1 MATRMKVRSIPEDSH
16 YSKVV
21 VNGETIMDLTA
32 DTVDAAHM
40 LTGYT
45 AHDKK
50 GAPITG
56 TCNFDANT
64 QDANAAAAEILTG
77 KTAYVKGSKVTGSMP
92 NNGGVEGTIS
102 DLDTPYTIPQGYHDG
117 SGTVEIDAAEKS
129 KIVADNIRQGV
140 TILGVEG
147 TVTGTE
153 DVKAQ
158 SKSVKP
164 TFSEQ
169 QIIPDSPDY
178 NYLSQVT
185 VQAIPV
191 SEAVNEQGGYTITV
205 G

>member
-1 MATRMKVRSIPEDSH
+1 MPKTRTLPEDSY

-21 VNGETIMDLTA
+21 VNGETIIDLTA

-117 SGTVEIDAAEKS
+117 SGTVEIDASEKS

-147 TVTGTE
+147 TMTGTE
-153 DVKAQ
+153 SVNAQ

-169 QIIPDSPDY
+169 QVIPDSPTY

-191 SEAVNEQGGYTITV
+191 SEAVNEQGGYTLTV

>member
-1 MATRMKVRSIPEDSH
+1 MTRMKVRSIPEDSY
-16 YSKVV
+16 YSKVII
-21 VNGETIMDLTA
+21 NGETIMDLTA

-102 DLDTPYTIPQGYHDG
+102 DLDTPYMVPQGYHDG
-117 SGTVEIDAAEKS
+117 SGTVEIDSAEKA
-129 KIVADNIRQGV
+129 KIIADNIRQGV

-147 TVTGTE
+147 TMAGTE

-158 SKSVKP
+158 VKSVKP

-191 SEAVNEQGGYTITV
+191 SEAVNEQGGYTLTV

>member
-1 MATRMKVRSIPEDSH
+1 MSSKVQAREDGRY
-16 YSKVV
+16 YSKIVI
-21 VNGETIMDLTA
+21 NGETKIDLTA
-32 DTVDAAHM
+32 DTVDAAH
-40 LTGYT
+40 LLEGFT
-45 AHDKK
+45 AHGKN

-56 TCNFDANT
+56 TCTFDADT
-64 QDANAAAAEILTG
+64 GDATATAAEILTG

-147 TVTGTE
+147 TMTGTE
-153 DVKAQ
+153 SVNAQ
-158 SKSVKP
+158 AKNVTP
-164 TFSEQ
+164 TFSQ
-169 QIIPDSPDY
+169 QEVLPDTGSGY
-178 NYLSQVT
+178 NYLSSVT
-185 VQAIPV
+185 VAAIPV
-191 SEAVNEQGGYTITV
+191 QETVNEQGGYTIIV

>member
-1 MATRMKVRSIPEDSH
+1 MPKTRALPEDSY

-32 DTVDAAHM
+32 DTVDAAHL

-50 GAPITG
+50 GACT
-56 TCNFDANT
+56 FDANT
-64 QDANAAAAEILTG
+64 QDANAAATEILTG

-102 DLDTPYTIPQGYHDG
+102 NLETPYTIPQGYHDG
-117 SGTVEIDAAEKS
+117 SGTVEIDSAEKA
-129 KIVADNIRQGV
+129 KIIADNIRQGV
-140 TILGVEG
+140 TILGIEG
-147 TVTGTE
+147 TMTGTE
-153 DVKAQ
+153 NVKAQ

-164 TFSEQ
+164 AFSEQ
-169 QIIPDSPDY
+169 QVIPDSPTY

-191 SEAVNEQGGYTITV
+191 SETLNEQGGYTLTV

>member
-1 MATRMKVRSIPEDSH
+1 MPKTRTLPENSY

-21 VNGETIMDLTA
+21 VNGETIIDLTA
-32 DTVDAAHM
+32 DTVDAAHL

-50 GAPITG
+50 GACIFGACT
-56 TCNFDANT
+56 FDANT
-64 QDANAAAAEILTG
+64 QDANAAATEILTG

-102 DLDTPYTIPQGYHDG
+102 NLETPYTIPQGYHDG
-117 SGTVEIDAAEKS
+117 SGTVEIDSAEKA
-129 KIVADNIRQGV
+129 KIIADNIRQGV
-140 TILGVEG
+140 TILGIEG
-147 TVTGTE
+147 TMAGTE

-169 QIIPDSPDY
+169 QVIPDSPTY

-191 SEAVNEQGGYTITV
+191 SETLNEQGGYTLTV

>member
-1 MATRMKVRSIPEDSH
+1 MPKTRALPENSY

-21 VNGETIMDLTA
+21 VNGETIIDLTA
-32 DTVDAAHM
+32 DTVDAAHL

-56 TCNFDANT
+56 ACTFDANT
-64 QDANAAAAEILTG
+64 QDANAAATEILTG

-102 DLDTPYTIPQGYHDG
+102 NLETPYTIPQGYHDG
-117 SGTVEIDAAEKS
+117 SGTVEIDSAEKA
-129 KIVADNIRQGV
+129 KIIADNIRQGV
-140 TILGVEG
+140 TILGIEG
-147 TVTGTE
+147 TMTGTE

-169 QIIPDSPDY
+169 QVIPDSPTY

-191 SEAVNEQGGYTITV
+191 SETLNEQGGYTLTV

>member
-1 MATRMKVRSIPEDSH
+1 MPKTRTLPENSY

-21 VNGETIMDLTA
+21 VNGEAIIDLTA
-32 DTVDAAHM
+32 DTVDAAHL

-56 TCNFDANT
+56 ACTFDANT
-64 QDANAAAAEILTG
+64 QDANAAATEILTG

-92 NNGGVEGTIS
+92 NNGGVEGIITN
-102 DLDTPYTIPQGYHDG
+102 LETPYTIPQGYHDG
-117 SGTVEIDAAEKS
+117 SGTVEIDSAEKA
-129 KIVADNIRQGV
+129 KIIADNIRQGV
-140 TILGVEG
+140 TILGIEG
-147 TVTGTE
+147 AMTGTE

-169 QIIPDSPDY
+169 QVIPDSPTY

-191 SEAVNEQGGYTITV
+191 SETLNEQGGYTLTV

>member
-1 MATRMKVRSIPEDSH
+1 MPKTRTLPENSY

-21 VNGETIMDLTA
+21 VNGETIIDLTA
-32 DTVDAAHM
+32 DTVDAAHL

-56 TCNFDANT
+56 ACTFDANT
-64 QDANAAAAEILTG
+64 QDANAAATEILTG

-92 NNGGVEGTIS
+92 NNGGVEGIIS
-102 DLDTPYTIPQGYHDG
+102 NLETPYTIPQGYHDG
-117 SGTVEIDAAEKS
+117 SGTVEIDSAEKA
-129 KIVADNIRQGV
+129 KIIADNIRQGV
-140 TILGVEG
+140 TILGIEG
-147 TVTGTE
+147 TMTGTE

-169 QIIPDSPDY
+169 QVIPDSPTY

-191 SEAVNEQGGYTITV
+191 SETLNEQGGYTLTV

>member
-1 MATRMKVRSIPEDSH
+1 MPKTRTLPENSY

-21 VNGETIMDLTA
+21 VNGETIIDLTA
-32 DTVDAAHM
+32 DTVDAAHL

-56 TCNFDANT
+56 ACTFDANT
-64 QDANAAAAEILTG
+64 QDANAAATEILTG

-102 DLDTPYTIPQGYHDG
+102 DLETPYTIPQGYHDG
-117 SGTVEIDAAEKS
+117 SGTVEIDSAEKA
-129 KIVADNIRQGV
+129 KIIADNIRQGV
-140 TILGVEG
+140 TILGIEG
-147 TVTGTE
+147 TMTGTE
-153 DVKAQ
+153 DIKAQ

-169 QIIPDSPDY
+169 QVIPDSPTY

-191 SEAVNEQGGYTITV
+191 SEAVNEQGGYTLTV

>member
-1 MATRMKVRSIPEDSH
+1 MPKTRALPEDSY

-32 DTVDAAHM
+32 DTVDAAHL

-56 TCNFDANT
+56 ACTFDANT
-64 QDANAAAAEILTG
+64 QDANAAATEILTG

-102 DLDTPYTIPQGYHDG
+102 NLETPYTIPQGYHDG
-117 SGTVEIDAAEKS
+117 SGTVEIDSAEKA
-129 KIVADNIRQGV
+129 KIIADNIRQGV
-140 TILGVEG
+140 TILGIEG
-147 TVTGTE
+147 TMTGTE

-169 QIIPDSPDY
+169 QVIPDSPTY

-191 SEAVNEQGGYTITV
+191 SETLNEQGGYTLTV

>member
-1 MATRMKVRSIPEDSH
+1 MPKTRSLPEDSY

-21 VNGETIMDLTA
+21 VNGETIIDLTA

-45 AHDKK
+45 VHDNKV
-50 GAPITG
+50 APITG

-64 QDANAAAAEILTG
+64 LCWKMSAAGVLAG
-77 KTAYVKGSKVTGSMP
+77 KTAYSKGSKVAGSMP
-92 NNGGVEGTIS
+92 SNGGGEGTIS
-102 DLDTPYTIPQGYHDG
+102 GRDTPYTMPQGYHDG

-147 TVTGTE
+147 TMAGTE
-153 DVKAQ
+153 SVNAQ

-169 QIIPDSPDY
+169 QVIPDSPTY

-191 SEAVNEQGGYTITV
+191 SEAVNEQGGYTLTV

>member
-1 MATRMKVRSIPEDSH
+1 MPKTRALPEDSY

-32 DTVDAAHM
+32 DTVDAAHL

-56 TCNFDANT
+56 ACTFDANT
-64 QDANAAAAEILTG
+64 QDANAAATEILTG

-102 DLDTPYTIPQGYHDG
+102 NLETPYTIPQGYHDG
-117 SGTVEIDAAEKS
+117 SGTVEIDSAEKA
-129 KIVADNIRQGV
+129 KIIADNIRQGV
-140 TILGVEG
+140 TILGIEG

-164 TFSEQ
+164 AFSEQ
-169 QIIPDSPDY
+169 QVIPDSPTY

-191 SEAVNEQGGYTITV
+191 SETLNEQGGYTLTV

>member
-1 MATRMKVRSIPEDSH
+1 MPKTRTLPENSY

-21 VNGETIMDLTA
+21 VNGETIIDLTA
-32 DTVDAAHM
+32 DTVDAAHL

-56 TCNFDANT
+56 ACTFDANT
-64 QDANAAAAEILTG
+64 QDANAAATEILTG

-92 NNGGVEGTIS
+92 NNGGVEGIIS
-102 DLDTPYTIPQGYHDG
+102 NLETPYTIPQGYHDG
-117 SGTVEIDAAEKS
+117 SGTVEIDSAEKA
-129 KIVADNIRQGV
+129 KIIADNIRQGV
-140 TILGVEG
+140 TILGIEG
-147 TVTGTE
+147 TMTGTE

-169 QIIPDSPDY
+169 QVIPDSPTY

-185 VQAIPV
+185 VQAIPM
-191 SEAVNEQGGYTITV
+191 SETLNEQGGYTLTV

>member
-1 MATRMKVRSIPEDSH
+1 MPKTRSLPEDSY

-21 VNGETIMDLTA
+21 VNGETIIDLTA

-64 QDANAAAAEILTG
+64 QDANASAAEILTG
-77 KTAYVKGSKVTGSMP
+77 KNAYIKGSKVTGSMP

-117 SGTVEIDAAEKS
+117 SGTVEIDASEKS

-147 TVTGTE
+147 TMAGTE
-153 DVKAQ
+153 SVNAQ

-169 QIIPDSPDY
+169 QVIPDSPTY

-191 SEAVNEQGGYTITV
+191 SEAVNEQGGYTLTV

>member
-1 MATRMKVRSIPEDSH
+1 MPKTRALPEDSY

-32 DTVDAAHM
+32 DTVDATHM

-64 QDANAAAAEILTG
+64 QDANAASAEILTG

-147 TVTGTE
+147 TMTGTE
-153 DVKAQ
+153 DVKVQ

-191 SEAVNEQGGYTITV
+191 SEAVNEQGGYTLTV

>member
-1 MATRMKVRSIPEDSH
+1 MPKTRALPEDSY

-21 VNGETIMDLTA
+21 VNGETIIDLTA
-32 DTVDAAHM
+32 DTVDAAHL

-56 TCNFDANT
+56 ACTFDANT
-64 QDANAAAAEILTG
+64 QDANAAATEILTG

-92 NNGGVEGTIS
+92 NNGGIEGTIS
-102 DLDTPYTIPQGYHDG
+102 NLETPYTIPQGYHDG
-117 SGTVEIDAAEKS
+117 SGTVEIDSAEKA
-129 KIVADNIRQGV
+129 KIIADNIRQGV
-140 TILGVEG
+140 TILGIEG
-147 TVTGTE
+147 TMAGTE

-169 QIIPDSPDY
+169 QVIPDSPTY

-191 SEAVNEQGGYTITV
+191 SETLNEQGGYTLTV

>member
-1 MATRMKVRSIPEDSH
+1 MPKTRTLPENSY

-21 VNGETIMDLTA
+21 VNGETIIDLTA
-32 DTVDAAHM
+32 DTVDAAHL

-50 GAPITG
+50 GGLITG
-56 TCNFDANT
+56 ACTFDANT
-64 QDANAAAAEILTG
+64 QDANAAATEILTG

-102 DLDTPYTIPQGYHDG
+102 NLETPYTIPQGYHDG
-117 SGTVEIDAAEKS
+117 SGTVEIDSAEKA
-129 KIVADNIRQGV
+129 KIIADNIRQGV
-140 TILGVEG
+140 TILGIEG
-147 TVTGTE
+147 TMTGTE

-169 QIIPDSPDY
+169 QVIPDSPTY

-191 SEAVNEQGGYTITV
+191 SETLNEQGGYTLTV

>member
-1 MATRMKVRSIPEDSH
+1 MPKIRALPEDSH

-32 DTVDAAHM
+32 DTVDAAHL

-56 TCNFDANT
+56 ACTFDANT
-64 QDANAAAAEILTG
+64 QDANAAATEILTG

-102 DLDTPYTIPQGYHDG
+102 NLETPYTIPQGYHDG

-129 KIVADNIRQGV
+129 KIVGDNIRQGV
-140 TILGVEG
+140 TILGIEG
-147 TVTGTE
+147 TMTGTE

-169 QIIPDSPDY
+169 QVIPDSPTY

-191 SEAVNEQGGYTITV
+191 SEAVNEQGGYTLTV

>member
-1 MATRMKVRSIPEDSH
+1 MASKVQAREDGRY
-16 YSKVV
+16 YSKIVI
-21 VNGETIMDLTA
+21 NGVTKIDLTA
-32 DTVDAAHM
+32 DTVDAAH
-40 LTGYT
+40 LLEGFT
-45 AHDKK
+45 AHGKN

-56 TCNFDANT
+56 TCTFDADT
-64 QDANAAAAEILTG
+64 GDATATAAEILTG

-117 SGTVEIDAAEKS
+117 SGTVSIDEAEKS

-147 TVTGTE
+147 TMTGTE

-158 SKSVKP
+158 SKTVTPS
-164 TFSEQ
+164 FSPQ
-169 QIIPDSPDY
+169 TITPDSPNY

-185 VQAIPV
+185 VNAIPV
-191 SEAVNEQGGYTITV
+191 KETLNEQGGYTITV

>member
-1 MATRMKVRSIPEDSH
+1 MPKTRTLPENSY

-21 VNGETIMDLTA
+21 VNGETIIDLTA
-32 DTVDAAHM
+32 DTVDAAHL

-56 TCNFDANT
+56 ACTFDANT
-64 QDANAAAAEILTG
+64 QDANAAATEILTG

-102 DLDTPYTIPQGYHDG
+102 NLETPYTIPQGYHDG
-117 SGTVEIDAAEKS
+117 SGTVEIDSAEKA
-129 KIVADNIRQGV
+129 KIIADNIRQGV
-140 TILGVEG
+140 TILGIEG
-147 TVTGTE
+147 TMTGTE

-169 QIIPDSPDY
+169 QVIPDSPTY

-191 SEAVNEQGGYTITV
+191 SETLNEQGGYTLTV

>member
-1 MATRMKVRSIPEDSH
+1 MPKTRTLPENSY

-21 VNGETIMDLTA
+21 VNGETIIDLTA
-32 DTVDAAHM
+32 DTVDAAHL

-56 TCNFDANT
+56 ACTFDANT
-64 QDANAAAAEILTG
+64 QDANAAATEILTG

-102 DLDTPYTIPQGYHDG
+102 NLETPYTIPQGYHDG
-117 SGTVEIDAAEKS
+117 SGTVEIDSAEKA
-129 KIVADNIRQGV
+129 KIIADNIRQGV
-140 TILGVEG
+140 TILGIEG
-147 TVTGTE
+147 TMTGAE

-158 SKSVKP
+158 SKSVNP

-169 QIIPDSPDY
+169 QVIPDSPTY

-191 SEAVNEQGGYTITV
+191 SETLNEQGGYTLTV

>member
-1 MATRMKVRSIPEDSH
+1 MPKTRTLPENSY

-21 VNGETIMDLTA
+21 VNGETIIDLTA
-32 DTVDAAHM
+32 DTVDAAHL

-50 GAPITG
+50 GACT
-56 TCNFDANT
+56 FDANT
-64 QDANAAAAEILTG
+64 QDANAAATEILTG

-102 DLDTPYTIPQGYHDG
+102 NLETPYTIPQGYHDG
-117 SGTVEIDAAEKS
+117 SGTVEIDSAEKA
-129 KIVADNIRQGV
+129 KIIADNIRQGV
-140 TILGVEG
+140 TILGIEG
-147 TVTGTE
+147 TMTGTE

-169 QIIPDSPDY
+169 QVIPDSPTY

-191 SEAVNEQGGYTITV
+191 SETLNEQGGYTLTV

>member
-1 MATRMKVRSIPEDSH
+1 MPKTRTLPENSY

-21 VNGETIMDLTA
+21 VNGETIIDLTA
-32 DTVDAAHM
+32 DTVDAAHL

-56 TCNFDANT
+56 ACTFDANT
-64 QDANAAAAEILTG
+64 QDANAAATEILTG

-102 DLDTPYTIPQGYHDG
+102 NLETPYTIPQGYHDG
-117 SGTVEIDAAEKS
+117 SGTVEIDSAEKA

-140 TILGVEG
+140 TILGIEG
-147 TVTGTE
+147 TMTGTE

-169 QIIPDSPDY
+169 QVIPDSPTY

-191 SEAVNEQGGYTITV
+191 SETLNEQGGYTLTV

>member
-1 MATRMKVRSIPEDSH
+1 MPKTRTLPENSY

-21 VNGETIMDLTA
+21 VNGETIIDLTA
-32 DTVDAAHM
+32 DTVDAAHL

-56 TCNFDANT
+56 ACTFDANT
-64 QDANAAAAEILTG
+64 QDANAAATEILTG

-102 DLDTPYTIPQGYHDG
+102 DLETPYTIPQGYHDG
-117 SGTVEIDAAEKS
+117 SGTVEIDSAEKA
-129 KIVADNIRQGV
+129 KIIADNIRQGV
-140 TILGVEG
+140 TILGIEG
-147 TVTGTE
+147 TMTGTE
-153 DVKAQ
+153 DIKAQ

-169 QIIPDSPDY
+169 QVIPDSPTY

-191 SEAVNEQGGYTITV
+191 SETLNEQGGYTLTV

>member
-1 MATRMKVRSIPEDSH
+1 MPKTRALPEDSY

-32 DTVDAAHM
+32 DTVDAAHL

-56 TCNFDANT
+56 ACTFDANT
-64 QDANAAAAEILTG
+64 QDANAAATEILTG

-102 DLDTPYTIPQGYHDG
+102 NLETPYTIPQGYHDG
-117 SGTVEIDAAEKS
+117 SGTVEIDSAEKA
-129 KIVADNIRQGV
+129 KIIADNIRQGV
-140 TILGVEG
+140 TILGIEG
-147 TVTGTE
+147 TMTGTE

-164 TFSEQ
+164 AFSEQ
-169 QIIPDSPDY
+169 QVIPDSPTY

-191 SEAVNEQGGYTITV
+191 SETLNEQGGYTLTV

>member
-1 MATRMKVRSIPEDSH
+1 MASKVQAREDGRY
-16 YSKVV
+16 YSKIVI
-21 VNGETIMDLTA
+21 NGVTKIDLTA
-32 DTVDAAHM
+32 DTVDAAH
-40 LTGYT
+40 LLEGFT
-45 AHDKK
+45 AHGKN

-56 TCNFDANT
+56 TCTFDADT
-64 QDANAAAAEILTG
+64 GDATATAAEILTG
-77 KTAYVKGSKVTGSMP
+77 KTAYVTGSKVTGSMV

-129 KIVADNIRQGV
+129 KIVGDNIRQGV

-147 TVTGTE
+147 TMIGTE

-158 SKSVKP
+158 SKTVKP

-191 SEAVNEQGGYTITV
+191 SEAVNEQGGYTLTV